1 MIMQKILK
9 KFNINTRSSLLI
21 PYFIYSVIFIITP
34 LIFIAVLAFTPVF
47 EDGQRFNNFGTIQQ
61 GRFWIIMLRSVYLGV
76 LAAVFS
82 LFIAMP
88 FVYIVAR
95 SQNKIFKTIAMSL
108 ILSPF
113 FIFSLV
119 KVLAIRG
126 LFSAMFDVNSL
137 NNDAFLLLGLIYL
150 YLPFMII
157 PIYSIFRDMPKNI
170 LNAST
175 DLGFSGIKTF
185 FKVVIPYSIKAI
197 LSGVGIVFLLAATS
211 IAVSE
216 KLLPVPGQNQLV
228 GNEINNLA
236 NPANPFDI
244 ALASNV
250 VLVTLIVMSIIYFL
264 IYLLPIL
271 IMKWK
276 GMKNV

>member
-1 MIMQKILK
+1 MQKILK